1 MNKLQRILV
10 IVLAAQLALA
20 ALVFWP
26 RTSTG
31 SGQPLLANFTADQV
45 VKLSVSGAAGEQVS
59 LEKVGDGWVV
69 SGTDGFAAETSRI
82 EAALEKLVEA
92 KRSRQ
97 AANTAETHK
106 RLQVAEDAYLRRVAL
121 SLADGSQQVVYI
133 GSSPAT
139 QAAHARVE
147 GEDAVFLVSNLTA
160 NDFSALPSGWI
171 DTLYLD
177 LSAADPQSLA
187 VTNANGTFELN
198 KDESGNWKFSG
209 RQPGEELQATRITS
223 LVTALTQLRM
233 SAPVGTSVKPEYGLD
248 NPQAVAEITAL
259 QDGAAQTYT
268 VRVGAQDPASG
279 EYYALVE
286 GKPYVVRI
294 TAATAQSLTV
304 LKREDFVRALP
315 TATAPV
321 YP

>member
-1 MNKLQRILV
+1 MNKLQRILMV
-10 IVLAAQLALA
+10 VLAAQLALT

-26 RTSTG
+26 RTQTG
-31 SGQPLLANFTADQV
+31 SSQPLLGDLSVDQV
-45 VKLSVSGAAGEQVS
+45 VKLAVSGAAGEQVS
-59 LEKVGDGWVV
+59 LEKAGDDWVV
-69 SGTDGFAAETSRI
+69 SGADGFAAETSRI
-82 EAALEKLVEA
+82 EAALEKLAAA

-97 AANTAETHK
+97 AANTADAHK
-106 RLQVAEDAYLRRVAL
+106 RLQVAEDSYLRRVAL
-121 SLADGSQQVVYI
+121 SLSDGSQQVIYI
-133 GSSPAT
+133 GTSPAT
-139 QAAHARVE
+139 QAANARVE

-160 NDFSALPSGWI
+160 NDFSAVTSGWI
-171 DTLYLD
+171 NTLYLD
-177 LSAADPQSLA
+177 ISVADPQSL
-187 VTNANGTFELN
+187 VLTNAHGTFELN
-198 KDESGNWKFSG
+198 KDASGNWKFSG

-223 LVTALTQLRM
+223 LVTTLTQLRI

-248 NPQAVAEITAL
+248 DPQAVVEITAL

-268 VRVGAQDPASG
+268 LRVGAQDSASG

-294 TAATAQSLTV
+294 TAATAQSLTA
-304 LKREDFVRALP
+304 LTREDFVRALP